1 MVVSLHF
8 IAQNFLRRQYMKKLL
23 FVLACAASLG
33 LWISCNNEAQELDVT
48 LHSGVDTKKYD
59 NSGKVTAKKVTMVTK
74 RGAKVALDDKD
85 KIIIPTDRK
94 DYYIGWVETL
104 SEDGKKLSSE
114 AYWFYNEWDS
124 GEDITFDKAYMS
136 WEDNVSYYGDG
147 ASSGK
152 ETVSNGKTYKFSFG
166 SHNDVVDT
174 WHEVGI
180 MKSGNVY
187 QYDGGYR
194 GELDWDGYEYCDS
207 FFGTTALDVSG
218 NLEGDFTI
226 GILLKKLD
234 SLYGEKYEEEGAT
247 SGWGDK
253 YRRLDARTEY
263 EPIYD
268 DVWIDVEEHPNGGYY
283 DYDVIVGYEPRKI
296 SANTSVYYLTNVSF
310 TKN

>member
-1 MVVSLHF
+1 
-8 IAQNFLRRQYMKKLL
+8 MKKLL

-48 LHSGVDTKKYD
+48 LHSGVDTKEY
-59 NSGKVTAKKVTMVTK
+59 NNAGKVTAKKVTMVTK
-74 RGAKVALDDKD
+74 RGAKVAYDDKG
-85 KIIIPTDRK
+85 KITIPTDRK
-94 DYYIGWVETL
+94 DYYIGWVKTL

-114 AYWFYNEWDS
+114 AYWFYNDWDS
-124 GEDITFDKAYMS
+124 GEDITFDKAHVS
-136 WEDNVSYYGDG
+136 WGDNVWYDNDG

-152 ETVSNGKTYKFSFG
+152 ENVSNSKTYNFSFG
-166 SHNDVVDT
+166 SHNDVVDA
-174 WHEVGI
+174 WHNVGI

-187 QYDGGYR
+187 QYDGSYR
-194 GELDWDGYEYCDS
+194 EYYEDNYGREQWYDVHYDTIY
-207 FFGTTALDVSG
+207 GTAALDVSG

-226 GILLKKLD
+226 GTLLKKLD

-268 DVWIDVEEHPNGGYY
+268 DVWIDDEEYGGYW
-283 DYDVIVGYEPRKI
+283 DYNVVVGYEPRKI
-296 SANTSVYYLTNVSF
+296 SADTSVYYLTNVSF